1 MNFPK
6 SLKTDVLDLRTK
18 FVSIEVEVFQFEDAK
33 VRFHHEGMGI
43 RLQTISNRKTR
54 ILFVY
59 SVWKQK
65 VFRLKH
71 II

>member
-1 MNFPK
+1 VNFPK

-18 FVSIEVEVFQFEDAK
+18 FASIDVKVFQFEDAK
-33 VRFHHEGMGI
+33 VRFRHEGMGI
-43 RLQTISNRKTR
+43 RLQAIESCKTR
-54 ILFVY
+54 ILFLDNL
-59 SVWKQK
+59 WKQK